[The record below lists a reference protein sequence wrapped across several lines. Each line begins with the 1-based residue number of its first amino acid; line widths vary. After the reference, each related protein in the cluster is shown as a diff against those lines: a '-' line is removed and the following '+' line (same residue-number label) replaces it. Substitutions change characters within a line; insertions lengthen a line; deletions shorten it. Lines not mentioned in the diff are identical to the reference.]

1 MLSEIESIIKL
12 YFPKNI
18 AFGSEG
24 YIQSNEQKNF
34 KKVCE
39 RVKNSDESTLMY
51 NVLKTI
57 CKGYEVIFWT
67 NFDLY
72 DDIEFKI
79 LLHKGQEILDNDIQL
94 LERLA
99 YQRRDLEI
107 FISLIGKYYYLLPI
121 ETKYKDEKYDFNY
134 EFKITGEMEN
144 LIRTVRNYFLENNY
158 KEIDDQT
165 ANSIVQDIETELQ
178 PRGKATVFNLLFN
191 DTTSIPKSRNINLT
205 DGKP

>member
-1 MLSEIESIIKL
+1 MLTEIKSIIKL
-12 YFPKNI
+12 YFPDSLK
-18 AFGSEG
+18 FGSEG
-24 YIQSNEQKNF
+24 YIQSIEQKNF
-34 KKVCE
+34 RKLCE
-39 RVKNSDESTLMY
+39 RVKNSDETVLMY
-51 NVLKTI
+51 NDLKAI

-79 LLHKGQEILDNDIQL
+79 LLHKGQAVLDNDIQL
-94 LERLA
+94 LEKLA

-121 ETKYKDEKYDFNY
+121 ETQYKDKKYDFNY
-134 EFKITGEMEN
+134 EFRITKEMEN
-144 LIRTVRNYFLENNY
+144 LIRAVQSYFLENNY

-165 ANSIVQDIETELQ
+165 ANTIIQDVETELQ

-191 DTTSIPKSRNINLT
+191 DTTSIPKSRTINLR